1 MERVDTITDVK
12 TKELPPR
19 DGQPPVTLYLLTDS
33 AGREYSTRNRDLAR
47 VGHEALERKQYVH
60 LEYDEK
66 KGGQFNQ
73 FTNRYLNSIEL
84 VADGTPTG
92 FGDPPGNEPDRQP
105 PGLFD
110 DADPGPIGR
119 TDTSAGDKDLNIA
132 KAVGLKAG
140 VEVLQYLPPEER
152 TVSNVITAAEY
163 FTTWLVSWRP

>member
-1 MERVDTITDVK
+1 MEKVDTLSEIK

-19 DGQPPVTLYLLTDS
+19 DGQPPVTLYLLFDS
-33 AGREYSTRNRDLAR
+33 AGNEYSTRNRDLAR
-47 VGHEALERKQYVH
+47 VGHQALESRHYVH
-60 LEYDEK
+60 LDYDEK

-84 VADGTPTG
+84 IDSPAD
-92 FGDPPGNEPDRQP
+92 FLGNEPDRQP
-105 PGLFD
+105 SGLFD
-110 DADPGPIGR
+110 DAVPDALAAATPQP
-119 TDTSAGDKDLNIA
+119 DSKDLQIA

-163 FTTWLVSWRP
+163 FTTWLMSWRP

>member
-1 MERVDTITDVK
+1 MEKVDTLSEIK

-19 DGQPPVTLYLLTDS
+19 DGQPPVTLYLLFDS
-33 AGREYSTRNRDLAR
+33 QGNEYSTRNRDLAR
-47 VGHEALERKQYVH
+47 VGHAALERRQYVH
-60 LEYDEK
+60 LDYDEK

-73 FTNRYLNSIEL
+73 FTNRYLNSIEP
-84 VADGTPTG
+84 VADSGLGEPL
-92 FGDPPGNEPDRQP
+92 GNEPDRQP
-105 PGLFD
+105 SGLFD

-119 TDTSAGDKDLNIA
+119 MDTSASEKDLNIA

-152 TVSNVITAAEY
+152 TVSNVITAAEF